1 MKVLFAI
8 KTLATAIGGAE
19 RLAACLSTSI
29 SSSNKDWDVHIL
41 TFDNTTDSLFYP
53 LGDRVQH
60 HGLGISDTA
69 PKSKIWHYP
78 SIILNLRRIVLRENP
93 DIVIA
98 FMHSMFVP
106 MSLAMIGTG
115 TKIVLS
121 EHTVPKYYK
130 KRPLEFVLLY
140 LCSFL
145 SCGMTVPSKHV
156 AKLYPKSMWKK
167 MAFLPNPIISNFKK
181 SNVTDKKTILSVGRL
196 IKDKGYKS
204 LIKAFAILA
213 PRYPEWTL
221 VIYGDG
227 EEKENLE
234 KLIEHYNLQG
244 RISLAGISND
254 MDSVYQTGEIF
265 VLPSKYESFGLSTV
279 EAMSH
284 GLPVIGFKD
293 CTGTSDVIEDGVNGS
308 LVKKRCYIE
317 LSKDIENLIN
327 NPKLRRIYGDKG
339 YEKSKNFSLEAST
352 KAWIKYLSK
361 LVRAS

>member
-8 KTLATAIGGAE
+8 KTLVNAVGGAE

-29 SSSNKDWDVHIL
+29 SETNKDWDVHVL
-41 TFDNTTDSLFYP
+41 TFDDKTASLFYP
-53 LGDRVQH
+53 LGDKVQLH
-60 HGLGISDTA
+60 CLGIFDTA

-78 SIILNLRRIVLRENP
+78 SILLNLRRAVLKEKP
-93 DIVIA
+93 DIVVA

-106 MSLAMIGTG
+106 MSLALIGTG

-145 SCGMTVPSKHV
+145 SCGMTLPSKHV
-156 AKLYPKSMWKK
+156 AKLYPKSMWKR
-167 MAFLPNPIISNFKK
+167 MAFLPNPIISNFEK
-181 SNVTDKKTILSVGRL
+181 SNTKDKKVILSVGRL

-204 LIKAFAILA
+204 LIKAFAIIA
-213 PRYPEWTL
+213 PQHPEWTL

-227 EEKENLE
+227 QERKNLK
-234 KLIEHYNLQG
+234 KLIEHYDLSE
-244 RISLAGISND
+244 RISLAGISDD
-254 MDSVYQTGEIF
+254 MDSVYQAGEIF

-293 CTGTSDVIEDGVNGS
+293 CTGTSDIIEDGVNGT
-308 LVKKRCYIE
+308 LVKTRCYIE
-317 LSKDIENLIN
+317 LSKDIEYLIL
-327 NPKLRRIYGDKG
+327 NPKLRKEYGDKG
-339 YEKSKNFSLEAST
+339 YELSKKFSLETST
-352 KAWIKYLSK
+352 KAWAKYLSK
-361 LVRAS
+361 LVRNS

>member
-8 KTLATAIGGAE
+8 KTLVNAVGGAE

-29 SSSNKDWDVHIL
+29 SENNKDWDVHIL
-41 TFDNTTDSLFYP
+41 TFDDRAAPLFYP
-53 LGDRVQH
+53 LGDKVQH
-60 HGLGISDTA
+60 HCLGVYDTT
-69 PKSKIWHYP
+69 PKANIWYYP
-78 SIILNLRRIVLRENP
+78 SILLNLRRLVLKEKPNIV
-93 DIVIA
+93 VA

-106 MSLAMIGTG
+106 MSLALIGTG

-145 SCGMTVPSKHV
+145 SCGITLPSKHV
-156 AKLYPKSMWKK
+156 AKLYPKGMWKK
-167 MAFLPNPIISNFKK
+167 MFFLQNPIISNFKK
-181 SNVTDKKTILSVGRL
+181 SDRTDKKVILSVGRL

-213 PRYPEWTL
+213 PQRPEWTL
-221 VIYGDG
+221 IIYGDG
-227 EEKENLE
+227 QERENLE
-234 KLIEHYNLQG
+234 RLIKHYNLSE
-244 RISLAGISND
+244 RISLAGISDD
-254 MDSVYQTGEIF
+254 MDTVYQAGEIF

-293 CTGTSDVIEDGVNGS
+293 CTGISDVIEDGVNGK

-317 LSKDIENLIN
+317 LSKDIEHLIK
-327 NPKLRRIYGDKG
+327 NPELRKEYGNKG
-339 YEKSKNFSLEAST
+339 YEKSKEFSLEAST
-352 KAWIKYLSK
+352 KAWEKYLSK
-361 LVRAS
+361 LVRSS